1 MIGSQKS
8 IEGAERMLHDG
19 SGNVHLMNTRTIA
32 YRPEIDGLRAICV
45 LGVILFH
52 ANLGFPGG
60 FVGVDVFFVISGFLI
75 SKIVLAE
82 IRSGQFSLVGFWER
96 RIRRIFPAVLFM
108 QSIVLALGFLL
119 YFPIDY
125 YNLLV
130 ASRYLILGVPNFYYW
145 SALDYFADS
154 ATMFPLLHTWSLG
167 VEEQFYVVFPIVMV
181 VLVRHFPRRVL
192 PVLLLTAALSF
203 GVNLYQVRSGQSATA
218 FFLLPAR
225 AWELLLGGVLTIVN
239 PLESLSPRR
248 RETLSFIGL
257 GGILAA
263 MVTFDER
270 MSFPGANALVP
281 VLAACLFIAANAPEP
296 TRSGRLLALP
306 GFVTIGKMSFSLY
319 LWHWPLITFA
329 NLYFPDQRWLG
340 PVAALASVPMA
351 HFAWRR
357 IEEPFR
363 RKQVFVSQAAVFR
376 FFLAANL
383 GMFAFT
389 QAGKWTN
396 GFHQRV
402 FALPGSAWAIYA
414 ASQDDFTFLPAGT
427 CTQDDF
433 LAGRTVTL
441 GADVH
446 GGPAFF
452 LWGDSHAM
460 AVSRTI
466 DEVARELGISGLYA
480 FSLGL
485 NIVPPGDSAIC
496 PVPERPPNTTETN
509 ARILQK
515 IESSGIRHLVLISR
529 WAHHLNYPQGP
540 EDLVA
545 FVRFVRERVPEL
557 NVYIVDEVPEHR
569 YVRRTFYYQSV
580 LSSAFG
586 WPFRFRP
593 TDRADYAAMTG
604 AIDAALSRIDDPQV
618 IRLKIADRFFD
629 ASGKLAFR
637 DGTRSFY
644 IDEDHL
650 SLHGSERLMR
660 PVIEELLARIA
671 SSDDPSRTVRNDAA
685 PRFVRTPPQRV
696 NPHHDNSRT
705 PVTAKP
711 DGQPLPRSN

>member
-1 MIGSQKS
+1 
-8 IEGAERMLHDG
+8 
-19 SGNVHLMNTRTIA
+19 MNTRTIA

-45 LGVILFH
+45 LGVIAFH
-52 ANLGFPGG
+52 ANLGFSGG

-75 SKIVLAE
+75 SKIVISE
-82 IRSGQFSLVGFWER
+82 IRTGEFSLIGFWER

-108 QSIVLALGFLL
+108 QATVLALGFLL
-119 YFPIDY
+119 YFPVDY

-145 SALDYFADS
+145 SSLNYFTDS
-154 ATMFPLLHTWSLG
+154 GTMFPLLHTWSLG
-167 VEEQFYVVFPIVMV
+167 VEEQFYVLFPIVMV
-181 VLVRHFPRRVL
+181 ILMRRWPDRVTL
-192 PVLLLTAALSF
+192 VLLIAAALSF
-203 GVNLYQVRSGQSATA
+203 GVNVHQTSSGQSATA

-225 AWELLLGGVLTIVN
+225 AWELLLGCMLTLVN
-239 PLESLSPRR
+239 PLESLNARR
-248 RETLSFIGL
+248 REWFSVIGL

-263 MVTFDER
+263 MVTFDEA
-270 MSFPGANALVP
+270 MAFPGANALVP

-296 TRSGRLLALP
+296 TRSGRLLARP

-319 LWHWPLITFA
+319 LWHWPLIAFA

-340 PVAALASVPMA
+340 PIAALASVPVA

-363 RKQVFVSQAAVFR
+363 RKNVFVTQAAVFR

-383 GMFAFT
+383 GLFAYT
-389 QAGKWTN
+389 QVGKWTN

-402 FALPGSAWAIYA
+402 YALPHSAREIYL
-414 ASQDDFTFLPAGT
+414 ASQDDFTFLPVGT

-433 LAGRTVTL
+433 LAGMTETL
-441 GADVH
+441 GADAH

-460 AVSRTI
+460 AVSRTV
-466 DEVARELGISGLYA
+466 DEVARERGVSGLYA

-485 NIVPPGDSAIC
+485 NIVPRGDSAH
-496 PVPERPPNTTETN
+496 PSASKYPPNTAETN
-509 ARILQK
+509 ARILEK

-540 EDLVA
+540 DDLVN
-545 FVRFVRERVPEL
+545 FVRFVRERCPEL
-557 NVYIVDEVPEHR
+557 TVHIVDEVPEHR

-586 WPFRFRP
+586 WPFRFWP
-593 TDRADYAAMTG
+593 TDRQDYDAM
-604 AIDAALSRIDDPQV
+604 IQPIEAALSRIDDPQV
-618 IRLKIADRFFD
+618 VRMRIADRFFD
-629 ASGKLAFR
+629 ADGQLAFR
-637 DGTRSFY
+637 DGIRSYY

-650 SLHGSERLMR
+650 SVYGSERLMR
-660 PVIEELLARIA
+660 PLIEDLLSSVADSSDLAPVVRHDADPRLARKPPHGA
-671 SSDDPSRTVRNDAA
+671 MLDHRNA
-685 PRFVRTPPQRV
+685 RK
-696 NPHHDNSRT
+696 
-705 PVTAKP
+705 PVTAFP
-711 DGQPLPRSN
+711 AAQGPMRSN

>member
-1 MIGSQKS
+1 
-8 IEGAERMLHDG
+8 
-19 SGNVHLMNTRTIA
+19 MNTRTIA

-52 ANLGFPGG
+52 ANLGFSGG

-108 QSIVLALGFLL
+108 QATVLAFGFLL

-145 SALDYFADS
+145 SSLDYFNDS
-154 ATMFPLLHTWSLG
+154 GTMFPLLHTWSLG
-167 VEEQFYVVFPIVMV
+167 VEEQFYVLFPIAMV
-181 VLVRHFPRRVL
+181 VLVRRFPRGVL
-192 PVLLLTAALSF
+192 PVLAIAALLSF
-203 GVNLYQVRSGQSATA
+203 VINIQQVQGGESATA

-225 AWELLLGGVLTIVN
+225 AWELLLGCMLTIVN
-239 PLESLSPRR
+239 PLESLSRRR
-248 RETLSFIGL
+248 REPLSLIGL

-263 MVTFDER
+263 MLSFDER
-270 MSFPGANALVP
+270 MSFPGYNALLP

-296 TRSGRLLALP
+296 TRSGRFLALP

-319 LWHWPLITFA
+319 LWHWPLISFA

-340 PVAALASVPMA
+340 PVAALASVPIA

-363 RKQVFVSQAAVFR
+363 RKSVFVSRPALFR

-383 GMFAFT
+383 GIFAYT
-389 QAGKWTN
+389 QVGKWTN
-396 GFHQRV
+396 GFHQRSY
-402 FALPGSAWAIYA
+402 ALPDSARAIYL
-414 ASQDDFTFLPAGT
+414 ASQDDFTFQPAGV
-427 CTQDDF
+427 CSQDDF
-433 LAGRTVTL
+433 LAGRTETI
-441 GADVH
+441 GADAH

-460 AVSRTI
+460 SISRTI
-466 DEVARELGISGLYA
+466 DEVARSQGVSGLYA

-485 NIVPPGDSAIC
+485 NIVPPGDSARHSARK
-496 PVPERPPNTTETN
+496 RPPNTNETN
-509 ARILQK
+509 ARILEK
-515 IESSGIRHLVLISR
+515 IEASGVRNLILISR
-529 WAHHLNYPQGP
+529 WAHHLDYPQGP
-540 EDLVA
+540 DDLVA
-545 FVRFVRERVPEL
+545 FVRFVREKTPDM

-580 LSSAFG
+580 LSSSFG

-593 TDRADYAAMTG
+593 TDRDDYAAMTTP
-604 AIDAALSRIDDPQV
+604 IDQALARIDDPQV

-629 ASGKLAFR
+629 SNGKLVFR

-650 SLHGSERLMR
+650 SVYGSEKLMR
-660 PVIEELLARIA
+660 PVIEELMTHLA
-671 SSDDPSRTVRNDAA
+671 SSDDPSRAA
-685 PRFVRTPPQRV
+685 LNHADPRFVRNPPRGV
-696 NPHHDNSRT
+696 LRNRGNPRKAAMAL
-705 PVTAKP
+705 PG
-711 DGQPLPRSN
+711 GQSPLRSN

>member
-1 MIGSQKS
+1 MSTDK
-8 IEGAERMLHDG
+8 
-19 SGNVHLMNTRTIA
+19 IA

-52 ANLGFPGG
+52 TNLGFSGG

-108 QSIVLALGFLL
+108 QATVLALGFLL
-119 YFPIDY
+119 YFPVDY

-130 ASRYLILGVPNFYYW
+130 ASRWLILGVPNFYYW
-145 SALDYFADS
+145 SSLDYFNDS
-154 ATMFPLLHTWSLG
+154 GTMFPLLHTWSLG
-167 VEEQFYVVFPIVMV
+167 VEEQFYVLFPIVMV
-181 VLVRHFPRRVL
+181 VLVRRFPRRVL
-192 PVLLLTAALSF
+192 PVLTIAASISF
-203 GVNLYQVRSGQSATA
+203 AINLYQVRTGQSATA

-225 AWELLLGGVLTIVN
+225 AWELLLGCILTLVN
-239 PLESLSPRR
+239 PVASLSPRR
-248 RETLSFIGL
+248 REVLSLMGL

-263 MVTFDER
+263 MMTFDET
-270 MSFPGANALVP
+270 MTFPGANALLPAV
-281 VLAACLFIAANAPEP
+281 AACLFIASNAPEP
-296 TRSGRLLALP
+296 TRSGRFLARP
-306 GFVTIGKMSFSLY
+306 GFVTTGKMSFSLY
-319 LWHWPLITFA
+319 LWHWPLIAFA

-340 PVAALASVPMA
+340 IVAALACVPVA
-351 HFAWRR
+351 HFAWQR

-363 RKQVFVSQAAVFR
+363 RKSVFVTRPALFR
-376 FFLAANL
+376 FFVVANL
-383 GMFAFT
+383 GLFAFT

-402 FALPGSAWAIYA
+402 YALPGSARAIYL
-414 ASQDDFTFLPAGT
+414 ASQDDFTFLPAGN

-433 LAGRTVTL
+433 LAGRTETL

-466 DEVARELGISGLYA
+466 DKVAREQGVSGLYA

-485 NIVPPGDSAIC
+485 NIVPPVDSTNHRA
-496 PVPERPPNTTETN
+496 PKRPPNTSEIN
-509 ARILQK
+509 ARMLEK
-515 IESSGIRHLVLISR
+515 IEASGIRHLILISR
-529 WAHHLNYPQGP
+529 WAKNLKYPQGP
-540 EDLVA
+540 DDLVA
-545 FVRFVRERVPEL
+545 FVRFVREKAPEL
-557 NVYIVDEVPEHR
+557 TIHIVDEVPEHR

-593 TDRADYAAMTG
+593 TDRDDYAAMT
-604 AIDAALSRIDDPQV
+604 APIDAALARIDDPQV
-618 IRLKIADRFFD
+618 NRVKIGERFFD
-629 ASGKLAFR
+629 ASGQLEFR
-637 DGTRSFY
+637 DGTRSYY

-650 SLHGSERLMR
+650 SIYGSEKLLR
-660 PVIEELLARIA
+660 PVIEEVMAQIASTGGPSGTSRQNGDSRLART
-671 SSDDPSRTVRNDAA
+671 R
-685 PRFVRTPPQRV
+685 PRSVL
-696 NPHHDNSRT
+696 HHHNIPRR
-705 PVTAKP
+705 PVTALP
-711 DGQPLPRSN
+711 GGQSTLRSN